1 MSRFENL
8 TTGAVFSV
16 DDSKDHRYAG
26 DGYRHLGDTPDAPDT
41 GGPVPYADQKNDDLR
56 DEITRRN
63 EGRDDDALL
72 SLEGNKADLVATL
85 EADDASAE

>member
-26 DGYRHLGDTPDAPDT
+26 DGYKQLDGSPAAPAAEPAAEGYT
-41 GGPVPYADQKNDDLR
+41 GTNDELR
-56 DEITRRN
+56 AEIARRN
-63 EGRDDDALL
+63 EGRDEADLL
-72 SLEGNKADLVATL
+72 STEGNKADLIATL
-85 EADDASAE
+85 EADDNQA